1 MTSILKVNQIQTT
14 AGGVPT
20 AGELGLNVTGTVLQV
35 KFVNNNTQTAI
46 SGATP
51 TNFMSISITPSS
63 VNSKIWVQYDVGLSF
78 DFGGCH
84 AQSYIYRGSTP
95 LGLAGTPDSNGSY
108 ANKVWF
114 VDSTSDNNFGTVAG
128 SYLDSPSTTSSVT
141 YHTALSAN
149 NGNTMYANRRFLD
162 AGHYMVSSMTI
173 MEIAG

>member
-14 AGGVPT
+14 AGAVPT
-20 AGELGLNVTGTVLQV
+20 AADLGLNVTGTVLQV

-63 VNSKIWVQYDVGLSF
+63 ANSKIWVQYDVGLSF
-78 DFGGCH
+78 DYGGGH

-95 LGLAGTPDSNGSY
+95 LGLAGTPSNGIYS
-108 ANKVWF
+108 NKIWF

-141 YHTALSAN
+141 YHTALGTN
-149 NGNTMYANRRFLD
+149 NTSTMYANRRFLD
-162 AGHYMVSSMTI
+162 SNHHMVSSMTI